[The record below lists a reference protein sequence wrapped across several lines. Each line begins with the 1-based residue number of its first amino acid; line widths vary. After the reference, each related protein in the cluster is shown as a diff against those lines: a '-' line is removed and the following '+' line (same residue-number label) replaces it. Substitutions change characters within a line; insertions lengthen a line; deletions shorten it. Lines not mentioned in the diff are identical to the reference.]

1 MISYKEVLNIHDI
14 LTSQFG
20 GEAGV
25 RDKNILQRAVVRP
38 QLSLDGVP
46 QFPSAIDK
54 AASILET
61 VVSEKPF
68 TDGNKLTGYTL
79 MKLYLLEVN
88 WKLTASEED
97 LFVLV
102 SAVSEGKLSFDQIKN
117 WITEHVEEE

>member
-20 GEAGV
+20 AEPGI
-25 RDKNILQRAVVRP
+25 RDKDVLQRAVVRP
-38 QLSLDGVP
+38 QLSLDGLP

-61 VVSEKPF
+61 IVSEKPF
-68 TDGNKLTGYTL
+68 VEGNKLTGYTL
-79 MKLYLLEVN
+79 MKLYLMEVD

-97 LFVLV
+97 ILTLID
-102 SAVSEGKLSFDQIKN
+102 AVSESKLSFDQIKN
-117 WITEHVEEE
+117 WIADHVEE